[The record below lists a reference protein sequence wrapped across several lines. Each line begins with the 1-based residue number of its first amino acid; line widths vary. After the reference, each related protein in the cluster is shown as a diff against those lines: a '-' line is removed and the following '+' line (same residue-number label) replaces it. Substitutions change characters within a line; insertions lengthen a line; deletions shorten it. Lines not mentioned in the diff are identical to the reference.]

1 MIEVGWL
8 LVAIVWLA
16 VILTTIFGGLFL
28 RKITNK
34 ESGVTVVAKKTARVF
49 FAWALSAKVFVVIAL
64 ITLGLAFLMMAPHH
78 EIVMIPAGYA
88 YRLEEHGGFHPV
100 PDIYCHPVTLPSGG
114 TKIECSE
121 ATHYVP
127 VYRYSLIG
135 REIYSSVPIY
145 WLDPGFVLIG
155 SGLII
160 VALILA
166 CYWMVKA
173 NNDWADRYV
182 WMTKE

>member
-1 MIEVGWL
+1 MIEVGWV

-16 VILTTIFGGLFL
+16 VALTTIFGGLFL

-34 ESGVTVVAKKTARVF
+34 ESGVTVVAKRTARVF

-78 EIVMIPAGYA
+78 EVIMIPAGYA

-100 PDIYCHPVTLPSGG
+100 PDLYCYPITLPGG
-114 TKIECSE
+114 ETKFECSE

-127 VYRYSLIG
+127 VYRYTLIG
-135 REIYSSVPIY
+135 EEIYSSVPIY

-155 SGLII
+155 MGFII

-166 CYWMVKA
+166 CYWMVQA